1 MSDWNETTAE
11 CELSSEDEV
20 PESTLG
26 GLSGMLGSL
35 LGKHEELYS
44 NPPLA
49 RATRG
54 SAGYDLCALTNCVI
68 SPGETVLVD
77 TGVRIDI
84 PEGYYCQVLDRSSMV
99 LKDKKTSPNGILYTN
114 RSMVTLAGVI
124 DSDYTGTIGVLLHN
138 LGMEK
143 YTVVQGERIAQL
155 VIHKIYTF
163 TNELPTL
170 KNETFAHD
178 GFGSTN

>member
-1 MSDWNETTAE
+1 MSNWNETTAE
-11 CELSSEDEV
+11 YELSSEDEV

-44 NPPLA
+44 YPPLA

-54 SAGYDLCALTNCVI
+54 SAGYDLCAITNCVI
-68 SPGETVLVD
+68 SSGETVLVD
-77 TGVRIDI
+77 TGVKIDI

-99 LKDKKTSPNGILYTN
+99 LTGKNRSPNGVLYTKQ
-114 RSMVTLAGVI
+114 SMITLAGVI

-138 LGMEK
+138 TGCNPF
-143 YTVVQGERIAQL
+143 TVNEGDRVAQL

-170 KNETFAHD
+170 KDEQFAHD